1 MYYYYNAL
9 QTKSG
14 DILPDYLVRLL
25 DASGNEVDI
34 FADNSGTPIVSVSGV
49 ANAAKADALG
59 MVRFWVPNGTYD
71 IAIYDTTDTFKGREE
86 GVPMMDAGGV
96 YTDLSEDTGASLVGS
111 TGGITVQASLNARP
125 TSAALAATGG
135 AAAVGTTN
143 SDVQTDINS
152 LYETAASLLDLSTVI
167 SVTTATALDT
177 DDLNKTIIVSG
188 TSSFTLNLPV
198 AGAVGQALKLYCAR
212 GYTGVLT
219 IQSSVS
225 SPCNV
230 DGTSELDFMAGESGT
245 FVFDGSDWIVLDR
258 TFVPI
263 IAQMITAASDFAV
276 GTAWNELP
284 MSVAGT
290 QMMRND
296 VKARWNYSSG
306 FFQAP
311 RDGVYAIST
320 MLWAQHTD
328 GGGAG
333 FYDVG
338 AYASLTPTGTPS
350 GRNFK
355 RIIVGNLGAAAFE
368 SLPYS
373 DMLFMNKGENL
384 YLSIEASATLT
395 SPKIVSSGTL
405 ESALNIVEVRV

>member
-1 MYYYYNAL
+1 MA
-9 QTKSG
+9 Q
-14 DILPDYLVRLL
+14 ILPRDLPPVPGGTVNPNAANIIDDGAGVWQATPQQIA
-25 DASGNEVDI
+25 DAGAPINSQPEAEAGVV
-34 FADNSGTPIVSVSGV
+34 NSGRMTPLRVKQAI
-49 ANAAKADALG
+49 DALG
-59 MVRFWVPNGTYD
+59 VSQDVLSSSIG
-71 IAIYDTTDTFKGREE
+71 
-86 GVPMMDAGGV
+86 AGM
-96 YTDLSEDTGASLVGS
+96 
-111 TGGITVQASLNARP
+111 
-125 TSAALAATGG
+125 
-135 AAAVGTTN
+135 VGTTTG
-143 SDVQTDINS
+143 DAQTDIDA
-152 LYETAASLLDLSTVI
+152 LYETASSLLDLSTVI
-167 SVTTATALDT
+167 SVTSATALDT

-188 TSSFTLNLPV
+188 SSSFTLNLPV
-198 AGAVGQALKLYCAR
+198 AGAVGQALKIYCAR
-212 GYTGVLT
+212 DYTGIVT

-225 SPCNV
+225 SPVNV

-245 FVFDGSDWIVLDR
+245 FVFDGAGWIVIDR
-258 TFVPI
+258 VFVPI
-263 IAQMITAASDFAV
+263 VAQMITAAADHAITTSF
-276 GTAWNELP
+276 TQIP

-311 RDGVYAIST
+311 RSGVYAVGT

-338 AYASLTPTGTPS
+338 AYVGSAPSGTPS
-350 GRNFK
+350 GKNFK
-355 RIIVGNLGAAAFE
+355 RFITGDLGAAAFE
-368 SLPYS
+368 SLTYS
-373 DMLFMNKGENL
+373 DTFFMNKGENL